1 MVSTTLKRLCTSLL
15 VLAVAA
21 TAAAYAQSG
30 SAAEK
35 DVLQAMYAMDQADAK
50 RDKAALERLH
60 ADEYLYHASNGK
72 AYTKAQSIADTMA
85 GTTTWTDRKYDGLK
99 VRIYGDVAIVTG
111 TTTLAGKSATYQTG
125 PRLITRLFIRRDGRW
140 QDLGGQ
146 GTLVPAK

>member
-1 MVSTTLKRLCTSLL
+1 MVSTIAKRLSTSLL

-35 DVLQAMYAMDQADAK
+35 EVLQAMNAMDQAEAK

-60 ADEYLYHASNGK
+60 ADEYLYHGSNGK

-85 GTTTWTDRKYDGLK
+85 ATTTWTDRKNDGLK
-99 VRIYGDVAIVTG
+99 VRIYGDVGIVTG
-111 TTTLAGKSATYQTG
+111 TTTLAGTSTEYQTG
-125 PRLITRLFIRRDGRW
+125 ARRFTRLFIRRDGRW
-140 QDLGGQ
+140 QELGGQ
-146 GTLVPAK
+146 ATLIPAK